1 MKKLRVAVPV
11 LLVIIASMNI
21 ALNFMSGND
30 NAAWANFSALC
41 AWLIVA
47 GDEIARF
54 MDERKYSVQ

>member
-1 MKKLRVAVPV
+1 MKQLRIAVPIG
-11 LLVIIASMNI
+11 LVIIAAMNI
-21 ALNFMSGND
+21 AVNYMSGND

-54 MDERKYSVQ
+54 FEERKQSI